1 MNQAISKFNGNYLQ
15 GYINSKKKN
24 EQLTTISTG
33 TVELD
38 IYRHVIV
45 NHKHQNAEESSNFAS
60 ISSLLNAAKGAAGRD
75 NDSDRLT
82 RARGDKSSRH

>member
-1 MNQAISKFNGNYLQ
+1 M
-15 GYINSKKKN
+15 
-24 EQLTTISTG
+24 G

-60 ISSLLNAAKGAAGRD
+60 ISSLLNAAKGASEQGQ
-75 NDSDRLT
+75 RL
-82 RARGDKSSRH
+82 RSIDPCKRCQEFAALVYISADKFL